1 MLLWLQFF
9 TSSVVESSTI
19 LMLINYILNDTLF
32 LHFHYF
38 ENESLLLIPQLH
50 SSENSSNKKKS
61 LFWELVFFNKLDF
74 EAILIYK
81 LMQCFR

>member
-19 LMLINYILNDTLF
+19 LVLINYISNDTLF

-50 SSENSSNKKKS
+50 SSENSTNKKS

-74 EAILIYK
+74 EAILK
-81 LMQCFR
+81 HK